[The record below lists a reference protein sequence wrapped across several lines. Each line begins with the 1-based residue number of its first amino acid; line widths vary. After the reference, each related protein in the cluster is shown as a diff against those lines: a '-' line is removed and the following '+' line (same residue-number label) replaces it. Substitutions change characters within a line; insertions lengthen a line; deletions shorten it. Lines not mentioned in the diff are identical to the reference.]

1 MERGIDRHRPFLRS
15 NPSTHVTTAQH
26 TMSANAANAIA
37 TFAHVGIITT
47 STSNAAIG

>member
-37 TFAHVGIITT
+37 TFAHAGSIAVITISAT
-47 STSNAAIG
+47 IG